1 MANKGAE
8 PRCIEADSLLALLEA
23 LLLIA
28 NADDAAPGD
37 AEETIVVNRH
47 LLLQVRQAMLMV
59 ADAIERKCGVSPR
72 TSELR
77 REAKGR

>member
-1 MANKGAE
+1 MANKGAG
-8 PRCIEADSLLALLEA
+8 PRYIEADSLLALLEA
-23 LLLIA
+23 LLLIV
-28 NADDAAPGD
+28 NEDDGEHGD
-37 AEETIVVNRH
+37 DEMIVVNRG

-59 ADAIERKCGVSPR
+59 ADSVERRCGITPR

>member
-1 MANKGAE
+1 MTKPGPE
-8 PRCIEADSLLALLEA
+8 PRYIEADSLLALLEA
-23 LLLIA
+23 LMLIA
-28 NADDAAPGD
+28 NVDDGKRGD
-37 AEETIVVNRH
+37 DEMIVVNRG

-59 ADAIERKCGVSPR
+59 ADSVERRCGITPR